1 MKTKFDIQGMTCS
14 SCSSHI
20 QKHMEKVKGVKN
32 VHVNL
37 LTNSMQIEY
46 NEELLDNNKIIK
58 EVQSCGYNASL
69 SNEDSIQVNTNN
81 NSKPKQDNTIHDMK
95 IRLISS
101 IVFLIVL
108 MYFAMS
114 PMINY
119 PMFSIFK
126 DERNALILGLT
137 ELLLT
142 LPILYINRG
151 YFIRGFKS
159 LFKGHPN
166 MDSLIAIG
174 SSASFLYSFYNLF
187 LMAYAAGHGMSM
199 HPYMHDL
206 YFESSAMILT
216 LISLGKF
223 FEAKSKKRTTD
234 AITKLINLTPKEAL
248 VIRNNKEQL
257 ISIDDLMINDIVIVK
272 PGQRIPSDGIVIEGS
287 SSIDESMLTGES
299 MPVLKNVNDT
309 VIGGTFNQLGTFKF
323 KVTKIGKDTTLAK
336 IIQLVEEAGN
346 SKAPMAS
353 LADKVSSF
361 FVPLVM
367 ILALITFIVWLIVGK
382 TFSFS
387 LMLGV
392 SVLVISCPCALGLAT
407 PVAVMV
413 GTGKGAENGI
423 LVKDATALENS
434 SKIKCIVFD
443 KTGTIT
449 EGKPTLQ
456 DIIPL
461 NNYDKENI
469 LQIAISLENKSEHPI
484 ANAFIEYGKENKIK
498 ALDVDKFITTT
509 GKGIEGFI
517 DKFEYF
523 LGNKKMIE
531 DLNINLNEYEKQITE
546 FASNGKTVMFLS
558 TNKEVIAI
566 FTIKDAIKENSIIA
580 IKKLHEMHIQTIMLT
595 GDQEITANAIAK
607 ECGIDKVI
615 AGVLP
620 NQKANYITEIKKEYS
635 LVAMVGDGINDAPAL
650 VSADLGFA
658 IGAGSDIA
666 IDSADVI
673 LMKNDLRDIV
683 TAIEL
688 SKRVVR
694 NIKQNL
700 FWAFFYNCIGI
711 PIAAGVLYPAFKL
724 KLSPMIGSLA
734 MSLSSVCVVL
744 NALRLRLFKSNLEA
758 KSIDKN
764 GYIIHIKGMT
774 CDNCVRHVT
783 EALEEINIKAIVK
796 LDENIAIIN
805 DSNVDLK
812 AIKQAI
818 KKAGYKVT
826 KIEGGLK

>member
-1 MKTKFDIQGMTCS
+1 
-14 SCSSHI
+14 
-20 QKHMEKVKGVKN
+20 
-32 VHVNL
+32 
-37 LTNSMQIEY
+37 
-46 NEELLDNNKIIK
+46 
-58 EVQSCGYNASL
+58 
-69 SNEDSIQVNTNN
+69 
-81 NSKPKQDNTIHDMK
+81 
-95 IRLISS
+95 
-101 IVFLIVL
+101 
-108 MYFAMS
+108 
-114 PMINY
+114 
-119 PMFSIFK
+119 
-126 DERNALILGLT
+126 
-137 ELLLT
+137 
-142 LPILYINRG
+142 
-151 YFIRGFKS
+151 
-159 LFKGHPN
+159 
-166 MDSLIAIG
+166 
-174 SSASFLYSFYNLF
+174 
-187 LMAYAAGHGMSM
+187 MAYAAGHGMSM

-272 PGQRIPSDGIVIEGS
+272 PGQRIPSDGVVIEGS

-461 NNYDKENI
+461 NNYDKESI

-531 DLNINLNEYEKQITE
+531 DLNISLNEYEKQITE

>member
-1 MKTKFDIQGMTCS
+1 MKNKFDIQGMTCS

-20 QKHMEKVKGVKN
+20 QKHMEKVNGVKH

-46 NEELLDNNKIIK
+46 NEKVLNDQMIIK
-58 EVQSCGYNASL
+58 EVQNCGYNASL
-69 SNEDSIQVNTNN
+69 NNLDGVSNSIDKKKTKINKDTSLQE
-81 NSKPKQDNTIHDMK
+81 MK
-95 IRLISS
+95 KRLIGS
-101 IVFLIVL
+101 IVFLVIL
-108 MYFAMS
+108 MYFSMS
-114 PMINY
+114 TMIQY
-119 PMFSIFK
+119 PIFSIFK
-126 DERNALILGLT
+126 GEQNALILGLT

-174 SSASFLYSFYNLF
+174 SSASFIYSFYNLF
-187 LMAYAAGHGMSM
+187 LMAYAVSRNLSM
-199 HPYMHDL
+199 HPYLHDL

-234 AITKLINLTPKEAL
+234 AITKLIQLTPQEAL
-248 VIRNNKEQL
+248 VIRDQKEQL
-257 ISIDDLMINDIVIVK
+257 ISIENLMIDDIVIVK
-272 PGQRIPSDGIVIEGS
+272 PGQRIPSDGVIIEGS

-299 MPVLKNVNDT
+299 MPVEKNINDT

-323 KVTKIGKDTTLAK
+323 KVRKIGSDTTLAK

-353 LADKVSSF
+353 LADTVSSF
-361 FVPLVM
+361 FVPIVM
-367 ILALITFIVWLIVGK
+367 ILALITFIIWLIIGK

-423 LVKDATALENS
+423 LFKDATALENC
-434 SKIKCIVFD
+434 SKIKCVVFD

-456 DIIPL
+456 DMIVL
-461 NNYDKENI
+461 NNSDKKKS

-484 ANAFIEYGKENKIK
+484 AKAFIEYGNEHQIDF
-498 ALDVDKFITTT
+498 LEVSKFIAKS
-509 GKGIEGFI
+509 GQGIQGFI
-517 DKFEYF
+517 GKNEYF
-523 LGNKKMIE
+523 LGNKQMMQEIGH
-531 DLNINLNEYEKQITE
+531 NLSMYQEQIQN
-546 FASNGKTVMFLS
+546 FSLQGKTVMFLA
-558 TNKEVIAI
+558 NKTTIMAI
-566 FTIKDAIKENSIIA
+566 FTIQDAIKKNSIIA
-580 IKKLHEMHIQTIMLT
+580 IQKLHDMHIQTIMLT
-595 GDQEITANAIAK
+595 GDQEVTANAIAK
-607 ECGIDKVI
+607 ECNIDSVI

-620 NQKANYITEIKKEYS
+620 DQKAHYINQIKNKYHY
-635 LVAMVGDGINDAPAL
+635 VAMVGDGINDAPAL

-711 PIAAGVLYPAFKL
+711 PIAAGVFYPAFKL

-734 MSLSSVCVVL
+734 MSFSSVFVVC
-744 NALRLRLFKSNLEA
+744 NALRLRWFKPKFNVAIQNDEN
-758 KSIDKN
+758 KWIV
-764 GYIIHIKGMT
+764 HIKGMT
-774 CDNCVRHVT
+774 CDHCKQHIE
-783 EALEEINIKAIVK
+783 EALTSIHVNASVNLEK
-796 LDENIAIIN
+796 NIAIIDN
-805 DSNVDLK
+805 QNLNSKL
-812 AIKQAI
+812 IKKVIQ
-818 KKAGYKVT
+818 KAGYKVT
-826 KIEGGLK
+826 KIDK